1 MNIFVPKSYSELTP
15 AQTRWLFRM
24 IIRNPEMNTI
34 ELKTIA
40 FLRFANIRVITRD
53 HETGD
58 FLVKFGR
65 TIVRIDAGQIAGA
78 TRHLDWI
85 LFPPATPW
93 RPQRIAWRKPT
104 EADFSEITFRT
115 FLTIDNLYQGYLQ
128 TEDISLL
135 LQIARHLVPRPR
147 RPFRQWELLAIF
159 KWIESVKDFFA
170 RKFPNFFQP
179 VGESDSLSGKPAL
192 PTRKQLEDA
201 MNAQIR
207 ALTKG
212 DITREEEILD
222 MPCWRALIELDAQA
236 REYQA
241 LKKASKN

>member
-1 MNIFVPKSYSELTP
+1 
-15 AQTRWLFRM
+15 M

-40 FLRFANIRVITRD
+40 FLRLSNIRVITRD

-58 FLVKFGR
+58 FLIKFGR
-65 TIVRIDAGQIAGA
+65 TIIRIDAEQIAGA

-85 LFPPATPW
+85 LFPPDTPW
-93 RPQRIAWRKPT
+93 RPERIAWRRPT

-115 FLTIDNLYQGYLQ
+115 FITIDNLYQGYLQ

-135 LQIARHLVPRPR
+135 LQIARQLVPRPR
-147 RPFRQWELLAIF
+147 RPFRKWELLAIF
-159 KWIESVKDFFA
+159 KWVESVKDFFA
-170 RKFPNFFQP
+170 RKFPDFFQP
-179 VGESDSLSGKPAL
+179 LGESDSLSGKPAL

-236 REYQA
+236 REYLE
-241 LKKASKN
+241 LKRQTAKS